1 MSSVTVYV
9 GLGSNLDD
17 PVNQV
22 ERALDE
28 LAQIA
33 NCHLT
38 ARSSLYRTAPMGPQD
53 QPDYINA
60 VAALET
66 SLEPTVLL
74 DALQSIEQ
82 LHGRV
87 RKAEQWGPRTL
98 DLDLLLYGEQC
109 LDTPRLQVPHPGMK
123 QRGFVLVPLHEIA
136 PELVLP
142 DGERVDELV
151 KASDFGGLKQQ

>member
-1 MSSVTVYV
+1 MSLVTVFV

-17 PVNQV
+17 PVDQV

-28 LAQIA
+28 LAQLP

-109 LDTPRLQVPHPGMK
+109 LDTPRLQLPHPGMK

-151 KASDFGGLKQQ
+151 KRL